1 MEKIIAYIDGGSR
14 SNPGPA
20 ACGVFIET
28 LNKQIGKYLGKATNN
43 EAEYQGAIL
52 ALKKIKSLIGKEKA
66 KNTEIEIRTD
76 SELLYKQI
84 THQYKIKNENLV
96 PLFIELWNLCLD
108 FKKVEFRHIPR
119 GENKIADRIVNNELD
134 KQESKLF

>member
-14 SNPGPA
+14 NNPGPA

-28 LNKQIGKYLGKATNN
+28 FNKQIGKYLGQATNN

-52 ALKKIKSLIGKEKA
+52 ALKKIKSLIGKEKS

-84 THQYKIKNENLV
+84 THQYKVKNKNLL
-96 PLFIELWNLCLD
+96 PLFVELWNLCLD
-108 FKKVEFRHIPR
+108 FKKVEFKYIPR
-119 GENKIADRIVNNELD
+119 EKNKIADKIVNNELD